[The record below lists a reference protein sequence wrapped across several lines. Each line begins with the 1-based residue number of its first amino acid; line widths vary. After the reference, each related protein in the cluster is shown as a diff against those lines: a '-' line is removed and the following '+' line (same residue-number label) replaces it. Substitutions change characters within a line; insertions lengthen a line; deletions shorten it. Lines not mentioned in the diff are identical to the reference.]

1 MNVEDVRDYCLS
13 LPGVEET
20 LPFGPETL
28 VFKVMGK
35 IFCLVSL
42 DEPELR
48 CNVKCD
54 PDRAVE
60 LRELHTGVIPG
71 YHMNKQ
77 HWNTLVFDGSFSPA
91 DARGW
96 IHDSYALVAA
106 SLPAKLRTELR
117 SLS

>member
-20 LPFGPETL
+20 LPFGADTL

-35 IFCLVSL
+35 MFCLVSL
-42 DEPELR
+42 DKPELR

-54 PDRAVE
+54 PLQAIE

-71 YHMNKQ
+71 YHMNKR

-91 DARGW
+91 DARDW
-96 IHDSYALVAA
+96 ILESYELVAA
-106 SLPAKLRTELR
+106 SLPAKLRNELW
-117 SLS
+117 SL